1 MNNTIKSKINVIN
14 ALYKKQIQNG
24 RFESD
29 IVFLVNLITEL
40 KDLISSMKALTKIP
54 LIKIFKTQ
62 SRLVSLDFNEDGIL
76 KIIRALNICT

>member
-14 ALYKKQIQNG
+14 ALYKKYIQNG

-40 KDLISSMKALTKIP
+40 KKLISSMKALTKIP
-54 LIKIFKTQ
+54 LIKIFLTQ
-62 SRLVSLDFNEDGIL
+62 SRLVSLYFNEDGIL
-76 KIIRALNICT
+76 KII

>member
-14 ALYKKQIQNG
+14 ALHKKYIQNG

-29 IVFLVNLITEL
+29 IVFLVTLITEL
-40 KDLISSMKALTKIP
+40 KELISSMKALTKVA
-54 LIKIFKTQ
+54 LIKFFLTQ

-76 KIIRALNICT
+76 KII

>member
-14 ALYKKQIQNG
+14 ALYKKHIQNG

-29 IVFLVNLITEL
+29 IVFLVNMITEL

-54 LIKIFKTQ
+54 LIKIF
-62 SRLVSLDFNEDGIL
+62 
-76 KIIRALNICT
+76 